1 MESHIQ
7 SVTDYEPLNIGL
19 VCNAGLALIWG
30 DSGGSP
36 AGQTFHRLALR
47 YEDPVGPVG
56 PLTMRGLPFWIGG
69 PEPAPEQCLLALGSG
84 LGEAPVTLQVGR
96 HASRVIFAHRLLD
109 TAMRMGA
116 SPGQTVAQYVFH
128 LAGRPPLAVPIR
140 ERFEISVLPFA
151 DYPPFLAVADQE
163 DGLYP
168 RYAGPWAEAGRRPT
182 EAWSGRARH
191 FVLWAWENP
200 DRERALDA
208 IEIAPGGPRF
218 VVGAI
223 TLGHADEEPFCRD
236 ALQPVIVRLAQAQDA
251 SQDFDL
257 SIVVDRGV
265 STYAQPLPEHPASD
279 FVTHGWTG
287 WGERP
292 NRAYRSAYA
301 QVAANPSATLQ
312 VLARGERLGEVSWGE
327 LKARGRLSPSPALQV
342 EIVSCGQN
350 WVRTSV
356 TDEDTGQRL
365 PCRIHF
371 RSPEGI
377 PYAPH
382 GHHAYPNSG
391 LDTFN
396 FDIGGDVRMGQLT
409 YAYIDGTCQGWLPC
423 GPVIVDVARGYEYQP
438 LRTLLDIRPGQRE
451 LALRLKRR
459 RDMNHERWFSGDS
472 HVHFLSTVGAH
483 LEARGE
489 GLNVISLLTS
499 QWGSLFS
506 STEEFTGQA
515 SVAPDGETIVYASQ
529 ENRQHL
535 LGHLNLLG
543 LQQLVMPWCS
553 DGLNEAEL
561 GGTLETTLAHW
572 ADACHAQGG
581 TVVLPHFPV
590 PNGEPPAL
598 IATGRV
604 DAIEMTRDEPY
615 RRLEYYRYL
624 NAGYRL
630 PLAGGTDK
638 MDATVPVGLI
648 RTYVFIPPGEPFSYH
663 TWCRNLAA
671 GRSFVT
677 TGPLLSLAVEG
688 CSIGDTV
695 LLRPGGGTV
704 AVEAHA
710 DGIFPTHRLELIQA
724 GQVVAAVESPP
735 GQSGSALSLKTH
747 LKIHQH
753 TWLAARCLGLPGTD
767 SYDAWGRGLMA
778 HTSPVY
784 IACGGD
790 WSMFD
795 AEASSYMVTMIEG
808 SLAYLR
814 SRPRY
819 HPPGA
824 ATHHHGQSD
833 HLAFLERPF
842 LEAREAIERRR
853 ARHAGG

>member
-1 MESHIQ
+1 M
-7 SVTDYEPLNIGL
+7 TDYEPLDISP
-19 VCNAGLALIWG
+19 VCNAGLALIRG
-30 DSGGSP
+30 DASGSP
-36 AGQTFHRLALR
+36 VGQTFHRLALR
-47 YEDPVGPVG
+47 YEDPAEPVG
-56 PLTMRGLPFWIGG
+56 PRTLRGLPFWIGG
-69 PEPAPEQCLLALGSG
+69 PNPAPEQCLLALGSG
-84 LGEAPVTLQVGR
+84 LGDAPVSLPVGR
-96 HASRVIFAHRLLD
+96 PARWVISAHCLLD
-109 TAMRMGA
+109 TALRAGA
-116 SPGQTVAQYVFH
+116 PPGQVVAQYVFH

-140 ERFEISVLPFA
+140 ERFEISVLPFT
-151 DYPPFLAVADQE
+151 DYPPFLAVADQD

-168 RYAGPWAEAGRRPT
+168 RYVGPWAEAGRRQT

-200 DRERALDA
+200 DPQRILHA
-208 IEIAPGGPRF
+208 IEIVPCGPRF
-218 VVGAI
+218 VIGAV
-223 TLGHADEEPFCRD
+223 TLSHADEEPFCRD
-236 ALQPVIVRLAQAQDA
+236 PLQALLVHLPEVQDA
-251 SQDFDL
+251 SQNFDL

-265 STYAQPLPEHPASD
+265 STYPQPLPERPGPD
-279 FVTHGWTG
+279 FVSHGWVG

-292 NRAYRSAYA
+292 NRAHRSAFA
-301 QVAANPSATLQ
+301 HVAANPSATLQ
-312 VLARGERLGEVSWGE
+312 VFAGGRCLGQVNWGE
-327 LKARGRLSPSPALQV
+327 LKAHGRLAAAPGLQLEV
-342 EIVSCGQN
+342 VSRGHN
-350 WVRTSV
+350 WVHTTV

-371 RSPEGI
+371 CSPEGI

-382 GHHAYPNSG
+382 GHHAHPNSG

-396 FDIGGDVRMGQLT
+396 FDVGGDVRLGQAT
-409 YAYIDGTCQGWLPC
+409 YAYIDGACQGWLP
-423 GPVIVDVARGYEYQP
+423 GGLVIVDVARGYEYQP
-438 LRTLLDIRPGQRE
+438 LRALVDIQPGQRE

-459 RDMNHERWFSGDS
+459 RDMNRERWFSGDS

-489 GLNVISLLTS
+489 GLNVVSLLTS

-515 SVAPDGETIVYASQ
+515 SVAPDGETIVHVSQ

-543 LQQLVMPWCS
+543 LQRPVMPWCS

-561 GGTLETTLAHW
+561 GGTLETNLAHW

-598 IATGRV
+598 IATRRV

-615 RRLEYYRYL
+615 RRAEYYRYL

-638 MDATVPVGLI
+638 MDAAVPVGLI
-648 RTYVFIPPGEPFSYH
+648 RTYVFIPPDEPFTYPA
-663 TWCRNLAA
+663 WCRNLAA

-677 TGPLLSLAVEG
+677 TGPMLSLTVEG
-688 CSIGDTV
+688 CSLGDTV
-695 LLRPGGGTV
+695 SLLPGGTV
-704 AVEAHA
+704 AVEVHA
-710 DGIFPTHRLELIQA
+710 DAIFPIHRLEIIQA
-724 GQVVAAVESPP
+724 GQVVAGVEAPL
-735 GQSGSALSLKTH
+735 GQGSDTLSLKTQ
-747 LKIHQH
+747 LKIDRH
-753 TWLAARCLGLPGTD
+753 TWIAARCLGDPGPA
-767 SYDAWGRGLMA
+767 SYDAWGRGMMA
-778 HTSPVY
+778 HTSPIY
-784 IACGGD
+784 IACGPD

-795 AEASSYMVTMIEG
+795 PEAAHYMLTMIEG

-819 HPPGA
+819 YPPGTV
-824 ATHHHGQSD
+824 THHHGQTD
-833 HLAFLERPF
+833 HLAYMEQPF

-853 ARHAGG
+853 QGHTG